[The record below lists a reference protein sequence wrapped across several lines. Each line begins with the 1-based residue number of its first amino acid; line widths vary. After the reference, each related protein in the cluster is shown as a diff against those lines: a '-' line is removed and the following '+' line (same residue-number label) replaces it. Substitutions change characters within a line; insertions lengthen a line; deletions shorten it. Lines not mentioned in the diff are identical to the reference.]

1 MLDDDVALLAAG
13 DALAAAA
20 TGLAGSGGG
29 PGQRAGTIAG
39 SARTGTGDG
48 DALLAAGRPG
58 GQGDREGDL
67 DIGTTGPARLRAQRP
82 LAAALV
88 TGATPPDD
96 IASFQRAVLVPL
108 ELWLIQ
114 RSRSE
119 AITPRRVIE
128 LAAEALCDHPPAG

>member
-1 MLDDDVALLAAG
+1 
-13 DALAAAA
+13 
-20 TGLAGSGGG
+20 
-29 PGQRAGTIAG
+29 
-39 SARTGTGDG
+39 
-48 DALLAAGRPG
+48 
-58 GQGDREGDL
+58 
-67 DIGTTGPARLRAQRP
+67 LRAQRP

-96 IASFQRAVLVPL
+96 IASFQPAVLVPL